1 MKLNI
6 TKRCN
11 DGRRLV
17 LISLFLFLILL
28 FMANLLLGSVDIPVR
43 DVFAILLGGEGER
56 EVWSP
61 IILDTRLPQACTAL
75 LAGAAISVSGLILQT
90 LFGNSLAGPEVLGIN
105 SGAGLGVAVVML
117 FSHGLFMA
125 GDYGVSGYA
134 AILAGAFAGA
144 MLIISVILFLSSLLR
159 NKVFLLIAGVAVS
172 YLTSSLISVLNYAA
186 TAEGVHSYLI
196 WGMGSFSAVS
206 LEQLPFFASL
216 LSMLLVCSM
225 LMAKPLNALLLGDM
239 YARNLGIDVRRVRLL
254 LLCIAGFATAVVT
267 AYCGP
272 VAFLGLA
279 VPHLARLSIS
289 SGDHRVLLPSTML
302 LGGSAALLCNIITIL
317 PGESG
322 LLPLGA
328 ITPLIGAPVIIYVI
342 LRDRT
347 L

>member
-1 MKLNI
+1 
-6 TKRCN
+6 
-11 DGRRLV
+11 
-17 LISLFLFLILL
+17 
-28 FMANLLLGSVDIPVR
+28 
-43 DVFAILLGGEGER
+43 
-56 EVWSP
+56 
-61 IILDTRLPQACTAL
+61 
-75 LAGAAISVSGLILQT
+75 
-90 LFGNSLAGPEVLGIN
+90 
-105 SGAGLGVAVVML
+105 
-117 FSHGLFMA
+117 
-125 GDYGVSGYA
+125 
-134 AILAGAFAGA
+134 
-144 MLIISVILFLSSLLR
+144 
-159 NKVFLLIAGVAVS
+159 
-172 YLTSSLISVLNYAA
+172 
-186 TAEGVHSYLI
+186 
-196 WGMGSFSAVS
+196 MGSFSAVS

-289 SGDHRVLLPSTML
+289 RGDHRVLLPSTML